1 MGTPPAAGQPGLPA
15 RRDTLAY
22 KQKLQAELG
31 DFFGQYW
38 RTLSAFLTGRMTK
51 KAFDEAVGPILGFR
65 LSESEL
71 ESARRVVDRPL
82 PLFYMYLID
91 LGRVSI
97 AVIANLYQERLTTT
111 SLWQFITMPND
122 TLPHRL

>member
-1 MGTPPAAGQPGLPA
+1 MAGAVPTPAPASANGPPPASQPGLPA

-71 ESARRVVDRPL
+71 EPAKRVVHRPL
-82 PLFYMYLID
+82 ASSIMFLID
-91 LGRVSI
+91 SGRVSVA
-97 AVIANLYQERLTTT
+97 AVANLCQERPTTT
-111 SLWQFITMPND
+111 S
-122 TLPHRL
+122 